1 MYKLGMNKQTLKEL
15 KSLAKEHGI
24 KGYYLMNKAELIE
37 NLANEIHFLM
47 KVEFYETLGI
57 TEQRDSETL
66 LLYSWKAKIFL

>member
-37 NLANEIHFLM
+37 NLANEIYFLM
-47 KVEFYETLGI
+47 KVEFYET
-57 TEQRDSETL
+57 
-66 LLYSWKAKIFL
+66 